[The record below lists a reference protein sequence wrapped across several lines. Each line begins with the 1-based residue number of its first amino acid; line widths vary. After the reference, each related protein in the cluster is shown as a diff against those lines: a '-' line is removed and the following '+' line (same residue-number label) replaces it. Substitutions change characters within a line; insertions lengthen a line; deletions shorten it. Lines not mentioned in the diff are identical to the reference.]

1 MDNNTVATSL
11 TAVLNNSYALYYKT
25 QNYHWNVDGPNFVS
39 LHQLFEEQYEA
50 LKDQIDTVAELIRGL
65 DQKVTLS
72 LEDIQSGNDLGPVKY
87 DANATDMVRDL
98 VDGHAAVERALSA
111 SLAAANEAG
120 DEVVA
125 GFVAD
130 SLTKHR
136 SAKWMLRSIA
146 A

>member
-1 MDNNTVATSL
+1 MDNNTVANTL
-11 TAVLNNSYALYYKT
+11 TAVLKNSYALYYKT
-25 QNYHWNVDGPNFVS
+25 QNYHWNVGGPNFVS

-72 LEDIQSGNDLGPVKY
+72 LEDIQSGNDLDPVKY
-87 DANATDMVRDL
+87 EANATDMVRDL
-98 VDGHAAVERALSA
+98 VNGHAAVERALSA

-136 SAKWMLRSIA
+136 AAKWMLRSIA